1 MLLGASSGPSLNAFQ
16 IERGV
21 KEWEDFRALSSE
33 TRSPLNMP
41 RAEQS
46 RARDIPALII
56 NVLRSFV
63 NIKTA
68 KLRDDIFFLI
78 LETQQLLIPKYHMLI
93 TYIHIRSLQDVLD
106 FGQIAIGRCL
116 DQLLVDVSGLLRL
129 K

>member
-68 KLRDDIFFLI
+68 KLYDDIFLNSRNPAAAH
-78 LETQQLLIPKYHMLI
+78 TKIPY
-93 TYIHIRSLQDVLD
+93 
-106 FGQIAIGRCL
+106 
-116 DQLLVDVSGLLRL
+116 VDYLHPHPVSSGCPRL
-129 K
+129 WPDRHWPLP